1 MNRFAGAFYRLFF
14 SPLPYKPEFEKDPRK
29 ILIIRQHNQL
39 GDLLASSSL
48 FRALKKKFPLSHITL
63 IVSPANKDAVT
74 KNKFIDRVIVF
85 EKARHLNPV
94 EFFRFM
100 SVLREGYDWV
110 LVPVTV
116 SISFTSN
123 LMAGIAKGRLKAGA
137 NWLDGKYNES
147 AFFFN
152 KKINL
157 DWRLQPDLH
166 IAERILD
173 IVKPLGIEPA
183 GYSPEVSFDGEDEE
197 KAEKFLTRFEEYNQ
211 RCIIGLHTGA
221 GKIPNRWYHKN
232 FVNLI
237 KELKA
242 NWDACI
248 YLTGSSADLSI
259 IEKIKEEL
267 NFTVLEFID
276 KSIPEVAA
284 LISKSD
290 LFITNDT
297 GIMHVAGSTSTPQIS
312 LFGPTN
318 PFVWAPMGK
327 NKVFLQRSDIID
339 NITVNEVFDI
349 AGRLLSQS
357 PKINKNA

>member
-1 MNRFAGAFYRLFF
+1 MNRLAGAFYRTFF
-14 SPLPYKPEFEKDPRK
+14 SPPQYNSEFEKNPRK

-39 GDLLASSSL
+39 GDLLASNSL
-48 FRALKKKFPLSHITL
+48 FRAIKRKFPLSQITL
-63 IVSPANKDAVT
+63 VVSPANKDAIT
-74 KNKFIDRVIVF
+74 KNKFIDRVVVF
-85 EKARHLNPV
+85 DKTSHINPLK
-94 EFFRFM
+94 FFQFF
-100 SVLREGYDWV
+100 SALREGYDWV
-110 LVPVTV
+110 IVPVTV

-123 LMAGIAKGRLKAGA
+123 LLAGIAKGNLKIGA

-152 KKINL
+152 KKVNL
-157 DWRLQPDLH
+157 DWTLQPDLH
-166 IAERILD
+166 ISERILD
-173 IVKPLGIEPA
+173 IVKPLRIEPA

-197 KAEKFLTRFEEYNQ
+197 KAEKFLTRFEQ
-211 RCIIGLHTGA
+211 HRDRFIIGLHTGA
-221 GKIPNRWYHKN
+221 GKIPNRWYYKN
-232 FVNLI
+232 FVSLI
-237 KELKA
+237 KELKTH
-242 NWDACI
+242 WDACI
-248 YLTGSSADLSI
+248 YLTGSSADLTT

-267 NFTVLEFID
+267 NFTVLDFID
-276 KSIPEVAA
+276 KTIPEVAA
-284 LISKSD
+284 LIAKSD

-339 NITVNEVFDI
+339 NITVNEVFEI